1 MASPATASPSTAA
14 SPAPFG
20 ALPTATLGRAKSAA
34 LQKVLDDVVA
44 GGDPD
49 AIAAVITPDGTWSGV
64 AGIGGPDGRIATVR
78 DEFAIASITKTF
90 TAAMVMR
97 LVEQGKMDL
106 DAPLA
111 TYLGKLKADA
121 NKATVRQTLE
131 MRSGLPDS
139 PQSVLDEILRDP
151 SHVWTAE
158 EIVAGFDPPTAAA
171 GTTYQ
176 YSNEA
181 YELLAFAVEHVTG
194 MPFGAALRAE
204 LLDPVGAKT
213 ILDQRHGVVT
223 PKPWALPTQAFMGS
237 YRPAD
242 LGKGGAIS
250 NIASATHSIGG
261 ASMAGDA
268 PSVAAWAWH
277 LFAGDVL
284 KAESL
289 GQMTPTEAH
298 PYGLGLDRFTDYA
311 NVLAY
316 GHSGSK
322 TGYGSILVVFPTTRT
337 VIVVFVNNQD
347 SVVEPIVRDLLAAVQ
362 GPDGPRQPS
371 TRITSRRRGPWTPST
386 RWSSM
391 SLVADGPLIQVCG
404 RVGSR
409 RASASGTEPTTWSV
423 RTTHTWRSGSRLSA
437 RRPWSGP
444 ASRTIVPVSAIP
456 TAQPVMTPSRPSR
469 SSWDSGGSS
478 TTRSSPT
485 PHSQE
490 AGSPTGVAM
499 RRAPWVSRTATIVAG
514 RSVAVVRWT
523 VAR

>member
-1 MASPATASPSTAA
+1 MGHLIAIHRILVGGCMAALVLACGGTAGQTDSSTIPSQPPSGSPSAAVSAGATAGATARAATAA
-14 SPAPFG
+14 PTDAASLPPFG
-20 ALPTATLGRAKSAA
+20 PLPTAVIGGAKAVA
-34 LQKVLDDVVA
+34 LQKVLDGVVA

-49 AIAAVITPDGTWSGV
+49 AIAAVITQDGTWSGA
-64 AGIGGPDGRIATVR
+64 AGIAGPDGRLATVR

-90 TAAMVMR
+90 TAAVVMR

-106 DAPLA
+106 QAPLA
-111 TYLGKLKADA
+111 TYLGELRVDA

-151 SHVWTAE
+151 GHAWTAA

-194 MPFGAALRAE
+194 KPFGAALRTE

-213 ILDQRHGVVT
+213 ILDQRRGVVT

-237 YRPAD
+237 YAPAD

-284 KAESL
+284 KPASL
-289 GQMTPTEAH
+289 GQMTPTDVH
-298 PYGLGLDRFTDYA
+298 PFGLGLDRFNDYA

-322 TGYGSILVVFPTTRT
+322 TGYGSILVVFPTERT

-347 SVVEPIVRDLLAAVQ
+347 SVF
-362 GPDGPRQPS
+362 
-371 TRITSRRRGPWTPST
+371 
-386 RWSSM
+386 
-391 SLVADGPLIQVCG
+391 
-404 RVGSR
+404 
-409 RASASGTEPTTWSV
+409 EPTV
-423 RTTHTWRSGSRLSA
+423 RNLLKA
-437 RRPWSGP
+437 L
-444 ASRTIVPVSAIP
+444 
-456 TAQPVMTPSRPSR
+456 
-469 SSWDSGGSS
+469 
-478 TTRSSPT
+478 
-485 PHSQE
+485 QE
-490 AGSPTGVAM
+490 P
-499 RRAPWVSRTATIVAG
+499 
-514 RSVAVVRWT
+514 
-523 VAR
+523 